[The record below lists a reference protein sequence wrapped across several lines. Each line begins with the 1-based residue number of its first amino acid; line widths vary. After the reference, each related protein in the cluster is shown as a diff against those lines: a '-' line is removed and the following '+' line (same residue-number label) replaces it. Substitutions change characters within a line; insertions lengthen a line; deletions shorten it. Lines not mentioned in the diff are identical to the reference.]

1 MCAVFGWGRD
11 ATIPL
16 VARRRVG
23 FLATTTPGP
32 ITAFII
38 VMEMVSGQAM
48 VLSLRACALLCN
60 GIARLV
66 TPPLVLGLGA
76 STASS

>member
-16 VARRRVG
+16 VARGRVG
-23 FLATTTPGP
+23 FLATTTPG
-32 ITAFII
+32 AFII
-38 VMEMVSGQAM
+38 VMEMVSGQALA
-48 VLSLRACALLCN
+48 LSLRACALLCN
-60 GIARLV
+60 GIARLM